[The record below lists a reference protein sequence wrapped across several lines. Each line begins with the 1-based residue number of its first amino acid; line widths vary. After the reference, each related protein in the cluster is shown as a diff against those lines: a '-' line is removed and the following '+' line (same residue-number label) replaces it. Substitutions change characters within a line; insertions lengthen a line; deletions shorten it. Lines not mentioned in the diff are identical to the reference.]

1 MLTNDAIEFRRLI
14 EKTRLFR
21 RDIAE
26 YLGVKER
33 VIYKWQ
39 AGDRPV
45 PKSVM
50 IALKVLAEEL

>member
-1 MLTNDAIEFRRLI
+1 
-14 EKTRLFR
+14 
-21 RDIAE
+21 
-26 YLGVKER
+26 

-39 AGDRPV
+39 GGDSPV